1 MNNIFF
7 RTTKLNNNLINII
20 RNYIEVDIKKL
31 ISTISDHRISLLQIT
46 DMSITNLIVKSIQIG
61 YKGFSI
67 SKFHYYIIEN
77 LTIPI
82 NILKLSGKNYY
93 QFCFKGDGRDLFFID
108 IHSIPG
114 AIKYIDLIVKN

>member
-61 YKGFSI
+61 YQNF
-67 SKFHYYIIEN
+67 II
-77 LTIPI
+77 
-82 NILKLSGKNYY
+82 ILLK
-93 QFCFKGDGRDLFFID
+93 I
-108 IHSIPG
+108 
-114 AIKYIDLIVKN
+114 